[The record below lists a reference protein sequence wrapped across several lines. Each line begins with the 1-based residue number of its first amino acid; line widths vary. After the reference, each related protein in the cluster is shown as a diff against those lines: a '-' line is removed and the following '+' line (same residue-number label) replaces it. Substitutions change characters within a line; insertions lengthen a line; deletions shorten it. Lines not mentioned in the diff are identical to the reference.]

1 MTVQLLSSIQRWI
14 GLDSDTKPTSS
25 QIDYV
30 GSTFYETNTGKGWI
44 WDGTYWVE
52 DLTFIYAMIEALKE

>member
-1 MTVQLLSSIQRWI
+1 MAVTLVTVIQRWI
-14 GLDSDTKPTSS
+14 GLDSDTKPTPEHA
-25 QIDYV
+25 
-30 GSTFYETNTGKGWI
+30 GSTFYELNTGKGWI

>member
-1 MTVQLLSSIQRWI
+1 MTVQLVSSIQRWI
-14 GLDSDTKPTSS
+14 GLDSDTKPASPEF
-25 QIDYV
+25 V
-30 GSTFYETNTGKGWI
+30 GSTFYEHNTGKGWI